1 MVLSILT
8 ILLHNWIN
16 DSDMKSILLLA
27 THDCVQCTI
36 YSRLGSKDF
45 CTKTIIVFPTAPVN
59 DTSLIINTKEEIR
72 LLAICTSLESW
83 CKHTKSLKTISFAK
97 CGAKLPPYYVHS
109 LHRVKSATFLK
120 TWKLEERKSTLI
132 RFLNNIILRWSEE
145 GRLGIWVHSTWS
157 CQVKKSLLFWAK
169 GETMEKAGKVDTTGP
184 SPGIVWEPC
193 IWGSVSSFESA
204 SKVAQN
210 LSCEFLPLLDDSKKW
225 TKWKWN
231 GQSQRSLWILIRK
244 QWKSWQQSFYIFSK

>member
-1 MVLSILT
+1 M
-8 ILLHNWIN
+8 
-16 DSDMKSILLLA
+16 
-27 THDCVQCTI
+27 
-36 YSRLGSKDF
+36 
-45 CTKTIIVFPTAPVN
+45 
-59 DTSLIINTKEEIR
+59 
-72 LLAICTSLESW
+72 
-83 CKHTKSLKTISFAK
+83 
-97 CGAKLPPYYVHS
+97 
-109 LHRVKSATFLK
+109 K

-157 CQVKKSLLFWAK
+157 CQVKKSLLFWGK

-184 SPGIVWEPC
+184 SPGIVSDPPHC
-193 IWGSVSSFESA
+193 ICGSVSALKSA

-210 LSCEFLPLLDDSKKW
+210 PSCEFLPLLDDSKKW

-244 QWKSWQQSFYIFSK
+244 QWKSWQQSSIFSKSSSHRCFFLFGKYGIWFERASQYYTLQRGGGHWVLPICRFSGEVQKKFWGPGDISKI